1 MARLS
6 KLFSHLLALL
16 WGHISSYG
24 GTPDAFGGEEAIL
37 KLPQMSFLCGST
49 RGGRTRPRP

>member
-6 KLFSHLLALL
+6 KLFSLLLALLL

-24 GTPDAFGGEEAIL
+24 GTPDAFGGEQAIL
-37 KLPQMSFLCGST
+37 KLPQMSF
-49 RGGRTRPRP
+49 